1 MQIAYFDCFSGISGD
16 MTLGALIDAGAE
28 LSLIQAAVASMDLI
42 DVRISVSNT
51 TKRGFRGKLLSID
64 HPPEH
69 SHRFLRDI
77 LALVRKAEISTT
89 AKDLAMRLFERIARA
104 EAKVHGTSIDK
115 VQFHEVGA
123 IDSIVDIV
131 GVAVAWDS
139 LQIKKAY
146 ASPVPTGTGQIRIA
160 HGLVS
165 VPAPATAELLVGVP
179 IAPTQIPMEMTTPTG
194 AAIITELATEFGP
207 MPPMQVGRIGYGS
220 GRKDM
225 PDRPNLL
232 RVLIGSSL
240 SHSPK
245 NDDSIVVIESNLDD
259 VTGEQIG
266 FTIERLWQAGA
277 LDVFSIPIQMKKNRP
292 GTLLTVIAKPQDRQ
306 SIESILFKQTGTL
319 GIRYRKQA
327 RTILSRASIEVATDW
342 GPVRGKI
349 SNLPTGD
356 ANFSPEYD
364 DCSKIAARFGL
375 RLSDVFRTV
384 EDCYS
389 RNSSPVATDS
399 GFDLNDESL
408 DNASKEN
415 LDDLNAVF
423 RQAAVEDELKSI
435 AFESASTSHDRKAE
449 LPDAQLAASD
459 WTENLDATNE
469 PQGFYRWDSSP
480 WDSTLVQKLAPLQP
494 SVSTEIKTALPASS
508 EPKQLDQ
515 RSAAVPKQPWLE

>member
-28 LSLIQAAVASMDLI
+28 LSLIQAAVASMDLS

-240 SHSPK
+240 NHCPK

-306 SIESILFKQTGTL
+306 TIECILFKQTGTL

-356 ANFSPEYD
+356 ANFSPEYE
-364 DCSKIAARFGL
+364 DCSKIAASFGL

-384 EDCYS
+384 EDCYRRIS
-389 RNSSPVATDS
+389 RPAATDS
-399 GFDLNDESL
+399 GFDLNGESL

-435 AFESASTSHDRKAE
+435 AFESASTGHDRKTE
-449 LPDAQLAASD
+449 LTDAQLVASD
-459 WTENLDATNE
+459 WTENLDATTE

-515 RSAAVPKQPWLE
+515 RSTAVPKPPWLE